1 MGNENNG
8 FVGHAPKIREEL
20 LSRCFIQGAG
30 GLVQHEDGIP
40 GEYRPGGGQE
50 ALAGIQGVQAHEQLE
65 NGAFAA
71 AGGAGENAVAAET
84 DAQKVRTVHQPRKAH
99 IADVGES
106 IPLEPGSLVVFHPL
120 PGLVGGLF
128 LPAEAADDQQTFQP
142 LLQIHPQGAVGLLN
156 SLMEAFQNLAEGIGQ
171 NEHTCAAGH
180 QNIQK
185 SQ

>member
-1 MGNENNG
+1 MKWITTG
-8 FVGHAPKIREEL
+8 FMKIWSVLSCSPASSRLPKMILRLEAPSKFPSRWLQLCHTAARSRKRGARLGADRWRDMAVCTISVRGKA
-20 LSRCFIQGAG
+20 LS
-30 GLVQHEDGIP
+30 
-40 GEYRPGGGQE
+40 Y
-50 ALAGIQGVQAHEQLE
+50 
-65 NGAFAA
+65 
-71 AGGAGENAVAAET
+71 
-84 DAQKVRTVHQPRKAH
+84 
-99 IADVGES
+99 S
-106 IPLEPGSLVVFHPL
+106 IWFLWSRWLVFHPL